1 MFENLSMLIAAHYN
15 PFGLRAFKKGS
26 AFSRQRQIQ
35 KKCASQQTFGPSYFV
50 RALPCIESQNDLS
63 LYLSV
68 VYFSDCPQPK
78 ERDLLLQQIHG
89 ISAAEKRE
97 IN

>member
-1 MFENLSMLIAAHYN
+1 MLPTIAHLALEGSAKYCLYV
-15 PFGLRAFKKGS
+15 FKTETTSKKGC
-26 AFSRQRQIQ
+26 
-35 KKCASQQTFGPSYFV
+35 KKMMHPNKHLVLLILSGLYHV
-50 RALPCIESQNDLS
+50 CIECKNDVS

-68 VYFSDCPQPK
+68 VCFSDCPQPK